1 MHIRFAHK
9 VFTVPQII
17 RETKTNRNKIKHR
30 WICVKKPVARCLKK
44 HYFDLSNRQC
54 FTFLYLI
61 DTFLTE
67 STPNQ
72 LLYLIFFTL
81 KNKMPTTLW
90 KNKIVVNKMKINFQE
105 MSFAYSLFS
114 YIKRNF
120 YYFSIFLTRCSNKK
134 VLIFMLLWR
143 HENGV
148 EFSSFTFYFPQNWK
162 SVIYLVLFVILSKL
176 LELLMLIIFFCAC
189 YLLFDAAI
197 DSQTF
202 FLQLFEF

>member
-1 MHIRFAHK
+1 MSNKLFFVPIWNQRKIKSPFSNSKLIEKKVHIRFAHK

-17 RETKTNRNKIKHR
+17 RKTKTNRNKIKHR

-114 YIKRNF
+114 WTLKETFI
-120 YYFSIFLTRCSNKK
+120 IFPIFWQD
-134 VLIFMLLWR
+134 VLIR
-143 HENGV
+143 
-148 EFSSFTFYFPQNWK
+148 K
-162 SVIYLVLFVILSKL
+162 
-176 LELLMLIIFFCAC
+176 C
-189 YLLFDAAI
+189 
-197 DSQTF
+197 
-202 FLQLFEF
+202 